1 MFSGR
6 SFQRR
11 RGQVFPLVTLSLLA
25 MSGLAVAAEFTQAK
39 ASADSGGKLQVSWRE
54 TGLSPGLQYSYL
66 VTATATATYWC
77 VEGGTR
83 HPTGT
88 PRSAVNSAVWS
99 TDAFTSSKA
108 GTVSGE
114 ISLSPP
120 GPTEACPVG
129 QFLVLHDVIYDEIGL
144 RNESTGASVSIPG
157 AYSVLL
163 FGKTIGAGKGL
174 PIY

>member
-77 VEGGTR
+77 VEGGT
-83 HPTGT
+83 
-88 PRSAVNSAVWS
+88 
-99 TDAFTSSKA
+99 
-108 GTVSGE
+108 VSGE